1 MSVPV
6 VNNLTCV
13 TICNYHE
20 EKQKRKE
27 IWPNF
32 CVTMGND
39 LHVLYIKK
47 FVAVGDLFCSCD
59 RFQVIKTHCQEK

>member
-1 MSVPV
+1 
-6 VNNLTCV
+6 
-13 TICNYHE
+13 
-20 EKQKRKE
+20 
-27 IWPNF
+27 
-32 CVTMGND
+32 MGND